1 MQRLIGEFGRLPGIG
16 TKTAERLAYHILR
29 APSTEAMSLAEAIRL
44 VKQDNRPC
52 SVCFAISESDPC
64 EICTD
69 PERDSSTICVVEEPK
84 DLIALE
90 RSGGYT
96 GVYHV
101 LGGRI
106 EPFEG
111 RTTSDLTVDAL
122 VRRVGSNP
130 VREIILATNPI
141 VEGDTTALV
150 VKEALQE
157 MPVRITRLARGLPA
171 GSHLEFA
178 GRAILQEAITGRQEW

>member
-1 MQRLIGEFGRLPGIG
+1 MQRLIGEFSRLPGIG

-29 APSTEAMSLAEAIRL
+29 SPSAEAMSLAEAIRL

-52 SVCFAISESDPC
+52 SNCFAISESDPC
-64 EICTD
+64 EICAD
-69 PERDSSTICVVEEPK
+69 PARDASTICVVEEPK

-111 RTTSDLTVDAL
+111 RTRSDLTLEAL
-122 VRRVGSNP
+122 VRRVQTHK
-130 VREIILATNPI
+130 VKEIILATNPI

-150 VKEALQE
+150 VKEALQD
-157 MPVRITRLARGLPA
+157 MSVRITRLARGLPA